1 MNTLPFRTISIT
13 PATFLARMLVT
24 LSLYLVCLPVFES
37 IRTTLPTDSLIS
49 FFFILLFFYIAWT
62 SLAKDGSDFASF
74 GMTLEGWPRQ
84 VGRALLFTA
93 PILLLILGV
102 KLAHISL
109 HPEKLDLFE
118 PERVLK
124 GIGGATWVHWALFAG
139 TYVLLCFAQEF
150 VRCVTQGSLA
160 RFYRDS
166 GQPDRWRSVVVTNM
180 VFAATHVHL
189 SAWFALMAFVPGL
202 FWGWLYQR
210 ERSYLGVALSH
221 ALTGCW
227 VLFVL
232 GVPE

>member
-1 MNTLPFRTISIT
+1 MTPEPRPASIS
-13 PATFLARMLVT
+13 PAVFLTRMLFT
-24 LSLYLVCLPVFES
+24 LSAYLLFLPVFES

-49 FFFILLFFYIAWT
+49 FFFILLFFFVAWT
-62 SLAKDGSDFASF
+62 ALPRGGSDFATF

-84 VGRALLFTA
+84 VGRALLLTA
-93 PILLLILGV
+93 PILLLVLGL
-102 KLAHISL
+102 KLAHINA

-118 PERVLK
+118 PERVLQ
-124 GIGGATWVHWALFAG
+124 GVGGATWVHWACFAG
-139 TYVLLCFAQEF
+139 TYVLLSFAQEF

-166 GQPDRWRSVVVTNM
+166 GEPDRWRSPVVTNM

-189 SAWFALMAFVPGL
+189 SVWFAVLAFLPGL
-202 FWGWLYQR
+202 FWGWMYQR
-210 ERSYLGVALSH
+210 ERSFLGVGLSH
-221 ALTGCW
+221 ALIGCW